1 MTESDSATLTA
12 LDLNLTDSSQHSPP
26 TGDHPTVEANASQDA
41 VQATDNQGL
50 EAKSGS
56 SPTAPKLIA
65 PTTFEQNQEKL
76 KAHLTAG
83 FKGLQLPD
91 DSLLKFV
98 DYFKADRVIVEVN
111 QIVSLFSGQCPEI
124 GCNGIRN
131 VTDQKI
137 EGGLLLITHRCSKG
151 HGGVWSS
158 SAVLAEKRGQKLYVS
173 SVLLASSVLVSGNNF
188 EKVSLLAKGMNLKYV
203 SSSFFSRMQ
212 SLYALPS
219 ITDLWSRV
227 KEVVWKVFQN
237 DVLVICGDGRMDSPG
252 FSAKYC
258 VYTMMEHYLNIII
271 NVEVVDKR
279 EAGGTSTLMEKMG
292 CKRLLERLMTNLK
305 LGEFVS
311 DASRVIM
318 KMVREL
324 KGTFIEQFNI
334 TFVISLIFFC

>member
-1 MTESDSATLTA
+1 M
-12 LDLNLTDSSQHSPP
+12 
-26 TGDHPTVEANASQDA
+26 
-41 VQATDNQGL
+41 
-50 EAKSGS
+50 
-56 SPTAPKLIA
+56 
-65 PTTFEQNQEKL
+65 
-76 KAHLTAG
+76 
-83 FKGLQLPD
+83 
-91 DSLLKFV
+91 
-98 DYFKADRVIVEVN
+98 
-111 QIVSLFSGQCPEI
+111 
-124 GCNGIRN
+124 
-131 VTDQKI
+131 
-137 EGGLLLITHRCSKG
+137 
-151 HGGVWSS
+151 WSS

-173 SVLLASSVLVSGNNF
+173 SVLLALSVLVSGNNF
-188 EKVSLLAKGMNLKYV
+188 EKVSLRAKGMNLKYV

-219 ITDLWSRV
+219 ITDLWSRM

-271 NVEVVDKR
+271 NLEVVDKR

-334 TFVISLIFFC
+334 TFVISLIFFLLTTNNVFFSSSRNCRIL

>member
-1 MTESDSATLTA
+1 M
-12 LDLNLTDSSQHSPP
+12 
-26 TGDHPTVEANASQDA
+26 
-41 VQATDNQGL
+41 
-50 EAKSGS
+50 EAKRGS
-56 SPTAPKLIA
+56 FPTAPELIG
-65 PTTFEQNQEKL
+65 PLTFEQNLEEL

-91 DSLLKFV
+91 DSSLKFV
-98 DYFKADRVIVEVN
+98 DYYKADRVIVEVN

-137 EGGLLLITHRCSKG
+137 EGGLLLITQKCCKG

-212 SLYALPS
+212 SLYAFPS
-219 ITDLWSRV
+219 ITNLWS
-227 KEVVWKVFQN
+227 KMKVVWKVFEN
-237 DVLVICGDGRMDSPG
+237 HVLVICGDGRMDSAG

-258 VYTMMEHYLNIII
+258 VCAMNTI
-271 NVEVVDKR
+271 
-279 EAGGTSTLMEKMG
+279 
-292 CKRLLERLMTNLK
+292 
-305 LGEFVS
+305 
-311 DASRVIM
+311 
-318 KMVREL
+318 
-324 KGTFIEQFNI
+324 
-334 TFVISLIFFC
+334 

>member
-12 LDLNLTDSSQHSPP
+12 LDLNLTDSSQHSVP
-26 TGDHPTVEANASQDA
+26 TGDHHTVVANASQHTL
-41 VQATDNQGL
+41 QAADNQDV
-50 EAKSGS
+50 EANSSSCS
-56 SPTAPKLIA
+56 SPTAPEFIA
-65 PTTFEQNQEKL
+65 PMTFEQNQEKL
-76 KAHLTAG
+76 KAQLTAG

-98 DYFKADRVIVEVN
+98 DYCKADRVIVEVN
-111 QIVSLFSGQCPEI
+111 QIVSLFNGQCPEI

-137 EGGLLLITHRCSKG
+137 EGGVLLITHRCSEG

-219 ITDLWSRV
+219 ITDLWSKM
-227 KEVVWKVFQN
+227 KEVVWKVFEN
-237 DVLVICGDGRMDSPG
+237 DVLVICGDSRMDSPG

-258 VYTMMEHYLNIII
+258 VYTMMEHYLNII
-271 NVEVVDKR
+271 VDLEVVDKR

-324 KGTFIEQFNI
+324 KGTCIE
-334 TFVISLIFFC
+334 